1 VPEAVGQLEFWLA
14 APEPAALSAVSPEEV
29 MLLQYTGGTTGLPKG
44 AMLTHANLTAAV
56 SQYVLWNGG
65 RGPEG
70 ERRLRRSIAVLPLFH
85 IYAFTVVLLLNLREG
100 NEILL
105 RPRFDA
111 DQVLHDIETLKATDM
126 AGVPTMWIALANHPE
141 VDRRDLS
148 SLTSVS
154 SGGAALP
161 VEVAA
166 RFERLT
172 GMRLRG
178 GWGMTETAPGGT
190 VLPPEPDRPGSIGI
204 PLPGIE
210 MRVVDM
216 ADPRRALPPGETGE
230 IAIRGPN
237 LFQGYWNRPEET
249 RAAFTADGFFL
260 TGDMGRM
267 APDGFFTLTDR
278 KKDMI
283 LSGGFNVYP
292 RVIEEAIHE
301 HPDVVECG
309 VIGVPDEYRGQ
320 SAKAFVTLR
329 PGAPALTL
337 EALREFLSDRLGRH
351 EMPVALELRD
361 ALPRTPVGKLSK
373 LDLIEEER
381 AARSTPS
388 PSPAKA

>member
-1 VPEAVGQLEFWLA
+1 
-14 APEPAALSAVSPEEV
+14 
-29 MLLQYTGGTTGLPKG
+29 
-44 AMLTHANLTAAV
+44 
-56 SQYVLWNGG
+56 
-65 RGPEG
+65 
-70 ERRLRRSIAVLPLFH
+70 
-85 IYAFTVVLLLNLREG
+85 
-100 NEILL
+100 
-105 RPRFDA
+105 
-111 DQVLHDIETLKATDM
+111 M

-141 VDRRDLS
+141 IERRDLS
-148 SLTSVS
+148 SLTAVS

-161 VEVAA
+161 AEVAA

-190 VLPPEPDRPGSIGI
+190 VLPPEPERPGSIGI

-216 ADPRRALPPGETGE
+216 AEPRRVLPPGETGE

-237 LFQGYWNRPEET
+237 VMRGYWNRPEET
-249 RAAFTADGFFL
+249 RAAFAEGFFL
-260 TGDMGRM
+260 TGDIGRM

-292 RVIEEAIHE
+292 RVIEEAIYE
-301 HPDVVECG
+301 HPDVAECA
-309 VIGVPDEYRGQ
+309 VIGIADEYRGQ

-329 PGAPALTL
+329 PGAPGLTL
-337 EALREFLSDRLGRH
+337 EALREFLAERLGRH

-361 ALPRTPVGKLSK
+361 ALPKTPVGKLAK
-373 LDLIEEER
+373 LELIEEER
-381 AARSTPS
+381 ARMP
-388 PSPAKA
+388 PLPAKA